1 MIKYLEKKIEF
12 TSIVLLQNDIN
23 EVKQAIREGNN
34 ALNIKG
40 MNKFCWT
47 LSHSFENIYNETQ
60 KPTLNCDID
69 INESLQN
76 INKDIQLRQSNTIKK
91 NNFLNFK

>member
-1 MIKYLEKKIEF
+1 MQQNTQNLWEDSYKNGENILFYPHNELVRFLNRFIK
-12 TSIVLLQNDIN
+12 
-23 EVKQAIREGNN
+23 KQIS
-34 ALNIKG
+34 LD
-40 MNKFCWT
+40 
-47 LSHSFENIYNETQ
+47 SFENIYNETQ